1 MSIEKV
7 QEITHRL
14 HVSTGALAAI
24 AAALQVRFGSADASP
39 DLQAQFT
46 KIVRLLGLEGEL
58 EDVSPDAWAAVLAE
72 IRFTFLQGVQLLYGS
87 AFQPG
92 WTYTEQDL
100 LQSLGQTSAAFAP
113 LFQRAIV
120 PQLDGLAARLEA
132 PTAAFLDVG
141 VGVAA
146 LSIALARLWPT
157 LSVVGIDP
165 WEPALA
171 LARQNVAKA
180 RLGKR
185 IDLRQ
190 QAVEDLTD
198 QAAFDLVWVSQPFIR
213 ADLLTSA
220 LHQVW
225 RALRPGGWV
234 VSGVLN
240 RTEEPLAAALADLRS
255 VAWGGQPL
263 LPTQFAARLENSG
276 FEQVQVFPSPS
287 WAAVVVIVGR
297 WSPVGG

>member
-14 HVSTGALAAI
+14 LVSTGALAAV
-24 AAALQVRFGSADASP
+24 AAALKIRLGSADASP
-39 DLQAQFT
+39 ELEAQFT

-87 AFQPG
+87 VFQPG
-92 WTYTEQDL
+92 WTYTDQEM
-100 LQSLGQTSAAFAP
+100 LQSLGQMSAAFAP
-113 LFQRAIV
+113 LFHRVIISR
-120 PQLDGLAARLEA
+120 LDGLTARLEA
-132 PTAAFLDVG
+132 PTATFLDVG
-141 VGVAA
+141 VGVAG
-146 LSIALARLWPT
+146 LSIAMARLWPT
-157 LSVVGIDP
+157 LHVVGIDP

-171 LARQNVAKA
+171 LARQNVAA
-180 RLGKR
+180 AGLSER

-190 QAVEDLTD
+190 QAAEDLTD
-198 QAAFDLVWVSQPFIR
+198 QTAFDLVWVSQPFVR
-213 ADLLTSA
+213 TDPCTLV

-234 VSGVLN
+234 LSGVLN
-240 RTEEPLAAALADLRS
+240 QTEEPLAAALADLRS

-263 LPTQFAARLENSG
+263 LPSQFAARLEESG
-276 FEQVQVFPSPS
+276 FEQVQVFPSPP

-297 WSPVGG
+297 RSPAAA